1 MFKKIKIIFF
11 PLSVDL
17 ILFLISCLSFYF
29 IIQKAG
35 LPFSISEKENSL
47 IVSSL
52 SLNNQLFNNRIV
64 KGDLILSI
72 NELRLNGRE
81 EAELLLDGKKI
92 GEQVELKLSH
102 NGRIFY
108 EKITLI
114 KYYKN
119 FDIIFYAVTGLLFF
133 IIGIFV
139 LYKCSE
145 KKSARIFHWASICTA
160 MVIMMTPGNYSI
172 DFYGM
177 AYIIKFLFI
186 LGYCLVPSIF
196 IHFTYVFPNDEQRKY
211 KEIFLSYGISFI
223 FAAGLSIV
231 FILAVRSSGSYW
243 INSYI
248 GYFNIFRIFIIACI
262 LFAIFNFIRTYRK
275 TEIEVEKKKLKWILY
290 GFVVGPGSYVVF
302 WVLPHL
308 FFGQGLLPEALV
320 IILFTA
326 VPITFTIAIVKYH
339 LMNIDLIINRSVV
352 YALVIASLIVIYAV
366 CLVFITNLLNLPFS
380 DKYSSVTAGVIVA
393 LLFQPVRIQVQKF
406 VDKKFFR
413 VQYDFRRAINQFFE
427 EIKEINT
434 IQTLAEK
441 IIERTE
447 KLIPVK
453 KIGFFLL
460 TPDNR
465 IKLIAHKNFDL
476 LIRRSIRFE
485 AEKLK
490 TNLSLPVAVKS
501 KIESGI
507 MIELADEK
515 VFGRWGMC
523 LVFPVKSIQGEI
535 YAFVVLGE
543 KKSDRKFTAED
554 VDLLNTVASRAA
566 ATFERIKLQEE
577 LIREHL
583 ESERLDALNKLK
595 SFFVSRVSHDFKTPL
610 TSIKIF
616 SELLRDN
623 KDLSEQIRK
632 EYLEIIEGESD
643 KLTLLIN
650 NVLDF
655 SKIEKGASEYCFEKT
670 RLNGIVEDVLRS
682 VNYQIKMQK
691 CETEVQ
697 LYKNESYIYA
707 DKIAVGE
714 AITNLITNAIK
725 YSGESKKIKISTIK
739 KDDYMSIIVEDNGIG
754 ISEKELKDLF
764 QPFFRSKNSNAKK
777 VKGTGLGLTIVKHIM
792 DAHKGS
798 IEVKSELN
806 KGSCFTL
813 NFPLILKNED
823 INS

>member
-1 MFKKIKIIFF
+1 VEKRTNILFF
-11 PLSVDL
+11 SLSIDL
-17 ILFLISCLSFYF
+17 ILFIFSCFSIYF
-29 IIQKAG
+29 INQKPG
-35 LPFSISEKENSL
+35 LPFSILEKENSL
-47 IVSSL
+47 IVSNL
-52 SLNNQLFNNRIV
+52 SLNNNLFNNRIV

-81 EAELLLDGKKI
+81 ETELLLDGKKI

-102 NGRIFY
+102 KGRIFY
-108 EKITLI
+108 AKITLI

-145 KKSARIFHWASICTA
+145 MKSARIFHWASICTA
-160 MVIMMTPGNYSI
+160 IVIMMTPGNYSM
-172 DFYGM
+172 DFYG
-177 AYIIKFLFI
+177 IVFITRLLFI
-186 LGYCLVPSIF
+186 LSYCLVPSIF
-196 IHFTYVFPNDEQRKY
+196 IHFTYVFPNDEQRKH

-223 FAAGLSIV
+223 LAAGLSIV

-248 GYFNIFRIFIIACI
+248 RYFNVFRIFVIGSI
-262 LFAIFNFIRTYRK
+262 LFAIFNFIRIYRK

-290 GFVVGPGSYVVF
+290 GFVVGPGSYIVF

-308 FFGQGLLPEALV
+308 FFGQGLLPEPLV

-352 YALVIASLIVIYAV
+352 YALVIASLIVIYAFY
-366 CLVFITNLLNLPFS
+366 LVFITNLLNLPFS
-380 DKYSSVTAGVIVA
+380 DKYSSVAAGVIVA
-393 LLFQPVRIQVQKF
+393 LLFQPVRMQVQKF

-413 VQYDFRRAINQFFE
+413 VQYDFRQALNQFF
-427 EIKEINT
+427 KEINEVNT

-441 IIERTE
+441 IIERTD

-453 KIGFFLL
+453 KVGFFLL

-465 IKLIAHKNFDL
+465 IRLICHKNFDL
-476 LIRRSIRFE
+476 LIGRSLKFE
-485 AEKLK
+485 SEKLK
-490 TNLSLPVAVKS
+490 TNLSLPVAIKS

-507 MIELADEK
+507 NIESADAR

-523 LVFPVKSIQGEI
+523 LVFPLKSAEGQI
-535 YAFVVLGE
+535 YAFIVLGE
-543 KKSDRKFTAED
+543 KKSERRFTAED
-554 VDLLNTVASRAA
+554 VDLLNTVSSKAA
-566 ATFERIKLQEE
+566 ATFERIKLQED

-583 ESERLDALNKLK
+583 EAERLDELNKLK

-616 SELLRDN
+616 SQLLKDN
-623 KDLSEQIRK
+623 RDLSESTRR
-632 EYLEIIEGESD
+632 EYLGIVEGESD
-643 KLTLLIN
+643 KLSMLIN

-655 SKIEKGASEYCFEKT
+655 SKIEKGAREYCFEMT
-670 RLNGIVEDVLRS
+670 RLNEIIEDVLS
-682 VNYQIKMQK
+682 SLNYQIKMQK
-691 CETEVQ
+691 FETEIQ
-697 LYKNESYIYA
+697 LCKNESEIYA

-714 AITNLITNAIK
+714 AVTNLITNAIK
-725 YSGESKKIKISTIK
+725 YSGENKKIKISTLK
-739 KDDYMSIIVEDNGIG
+739 KDDYMSIMVEDNGIG
-754 ISEKELKDLF
+754 ISEKDLKDIF
-764 QPFFRSKNSNAKK
+764 QPFFRSKNYNVKK
-777 VKGTGLGLTIVKHIM
+777 AKGTGLGLTIVKHIM

-798 IEVKSELN
+798 IDVKSKLDI
-806 KGSCFTL
+806 GSCFIL
-813 NFPLILKNED
+813 NFPLI
-823 INS
+823 S